1 MSWQYFRTYFELSE
15 QGLKQVRGTAIG
27 TKFAP
32 SYAIIYMAA
41 LEEDFLETLIKKLWL
56 WWRYIDGIFMIWQ
69 HGEDELKIFLDKL
82 NNFHSSIKFTC
93 EYSRENVNHL
103 DVQVIVT
110 KGKLITGLYI
120 KQTDSH

>member
-110 KGKLITGLYI
+110 EGKLITGLYI